1 MNITW
6 RDWWASRTIKFNLIM
21 GAVWT
26 AVLPSLVL
34 LDEAQWEQ
42 IGLTKQWALIAVILV
57 QGIERYVNNELRK
70 RTTVP
75 LNVRADVKP

>member
-34 LDEAQWEQ
+34 LDETQWEE
-42 IGLTKQWALIAVILV
+42 IGLTKQWALIAVIAV

>member
-1 MNITW
+1 MKVSW
-6 RDWWASRTIKFNLIM
+6 RDWWASRTIKFNVLM

-26 AVLPSLVL
+26 TVLPSLVL

-42 IGLTKQWALIAVILV
+42 IGLTKQWALIAVIAV

-70 RTTVP
+70 RTKTS
-75 LNVRADVKP
+75 LHVRADVGP